1 MKSILLQI
9 LTLDGLGY
17 LKLVTAGNLPMWT
30 TLKGKI
36 LEYTIVIIKIG
47 L

>member
-1 MKSILLQI
+1 MDK
-9 LTLDGLGY
+9 
-17 LKLVTAGNLPMWT
+17 

-47 L
+47 LKRVTFLYNLSYL

>member
-17 LKLVTAGNLPMWT
+17 LKLAAYQTFPVVLWIQEKNADPMH
-30 TLKGKI
+30 
-36 LEYTIVIIKIG
+36 YA
-47 L
+47 

>member
-17 LKLVTAGNLPMWT
+17 LKLAAYQTVLVVLLDSGNDADPMH
-30 TLKGKI
+30 
-36 LEYTIVIIKIG
+36 YA
-47 L
+47 

>member
-17 LKLVTAGNLPMWT
+17 LKLAAYQTISCGVMDSGNDADPIHY
-30 TLKGKI
+30 G
-36 LEYTIVIIKIG
+36 
-47 L
+47 